1 MQKSVLRP
9 FECGDIGWGMVG
21 RTSDDLRPSLRG
33 RSFCVLKTD
42 VHIAKNLASGTY
54 WEEWMFDVFRH
65 HYTPETDMVD
75 IGAHIGTSALLMEE
89 ICSQHCSVHAFEPI
103 FHRLITHTL
112 TLNNISNERVRVY
125 PFALGQETTMLD
137 TTVKNWAVPSNFGAS
152 ALDHNELVPRDYDY
166 FGDIPVQIPV
176 AKLNIDAIFSRRVS
190 VIKID
195 VEGMEQQVLLGIME
209 LIERDRPVILIEV
222 WKGAALYSFV
232 DFLKTKMAT
241 YEIRKIEQGCED
253 YILLPLPL

>member
-1 MQKSVLRP
+1 MLRP
-9 FECGDIGWGMVG
+9 FECGDLGWGMVG
-21 RTSDDLRPSLRG
+21 RTSDELRHALRG

-42 VHIAKNLASGTY
+42 IHIAKNLANGTY
-54 WEEWMFDVFRH
+54 WEEWMFDVFQD
-65 HYTPETDMVD
+65 YYVSGTDMVD

-89 ICSQHCSVHAFEPI
+89 ICTPDCSVHAFEPI
-103 FHRLITHTL
+103 FHRLVSHTL

-137 TTVKNWAVPSNFGAS
+137 TTVKNWAVLSNFGAS

-166 FGDIPVQIPV
+166 FGDIPVQIPI
-176 AKLNIDAIFSRRVS
+176 ARLNIPTTFVRRVS

-209 LIERDRPVILIEV
+209 LIERDRPAILIEV
-222 WKGAALYSFV
+222 WNGAALTSFCE
-232 DFLKTKMAT
+232 FMKAHLPT

-253 YILLPLPL
+253 YILLPLSTC